1 MEVDRQTLLEQK
13 RQRLNELKQRRL
25 QKEIED
31 AEKAKA
37 TKVELEPKEIKR
49 VNFAV
54 QVGESTEVSEKQVLV
69 QPSLV
74 VRFDKAIQV
83 EPELKSEDESTEEEV
98 SEVKEEP
105 EVEKEPEAE
114 PLKEE
119 IVNVALQSQLE
130 KELHFPFSKLRLGIK
145 DQQEVRSVG
154 DSPFSQIQHLEDF
167 LDRPIKS
174 IKTTFHFPDLVLV
187 AYGPPKS
194 KLSSLTNPKG
204 LAIVFNT
211 SAESVFPEFFLH
223 STSVITAIDFD
234 KSDAFRIVAGM
245 ENGRLALWDLTNV
258 KPNQLSVL
266 PVLQTSTVASFYDKS
281 KKGFTYHASPIVL
294 LEQPDV
300 NTASPSVVSICAEGV
315 INIWSLSI
323 LAFPKLP
330 SKVVQRPVTTGE
342 ASVDVT
348 SVLLSSDY
356 MLTSDSSNH
365 APEFKFLNNTY
376 VGSVNGDVL
385 KLKNSKDGKLVDKS
399 FSSGT
404 TSAVLSIAETSWK
417 HNSTTSTIILSSH
430 MDWTF
435 KIWHRSSKEPLHS
448 ISTRKLITKL
458 LVRPGHEFQVV
469 ALNAVTPPDGS
480 SSLDFWD
487 LRIRCLAPLCSIPIP
502 SDFGAVS
509 LISFDSEG
517 TILTVGSKTGQLCLL
532 KIDQT
537 QLEVV
542 SNQRTDRNIDGGVMQ
557 FLDSINLS
565 T

>member
-37 TKVELEPKEIKR
+37 TKVESEPREIKR

-54 QVGESTEVSEKQVLV
+54 QVGESTEASERQVLV
-69 QPSLV
+69 QSSLV
-74 VRFDKAIQV
+74 IRFDKAIQV
-83 EPELKSEDESTEEEV
+83 EPELKSEDQSSEEEV
-98 SEVKEEP
+98 PEVKEASDVETEP
-105 EVEKEPEAE
+105 EP

-119 IVNVALQSQLE
+119 IVNEALQSQLE

-154 DSPFSQIQHLEDF
+154 DSPFSQIQHLANF

-174 IKTTFHFPDLVLV
+174 TKMTSHFPDLVLV

-194 KLSSLTNPKG
+194 KLSNLTNPKG

-211 SAESVFPEFFLH
+211 STESVFPEFFLH

-266 PVLQTSTVASFYDKS
+266 PILQTSTVASFYDKI
-281 KKGFTYHASPIVL
+281 KKGFTYHANPIVL

-300 NTASPSVVSICAEGV
+300 NTASPSVVSVCAEGV

-330 SKVVQRPVTTGE
+330 SKVIRPTGE

-356 MLTSDSSNH
+356 MLTNESSNH

-376 VGSVNGDVL
+376 VGSVNGDIL
-385 KLKNSKDGKLVDKS
+385 KLKNNKDGKLVEKS
-399 FSSGT
+399 FSSGR
-404 TSAVLSIAETSWK
+404 TSAVLSIAETPWK
-417 HNSTTSTIILSSH
+417 HNLTTSTIILSSH
-430 MDWTF
+430 IDWTF

-448 ISTRKLITKL
+448 ISTRKLISKL
-458 LVRPGHEFQVV
+458 LVRPGREFQVV

-487 LRIRCLAPLCSIPIP
+487 LKIRCLAPLCCIPVP
-502 SDFGAVS
+502 PDFGAVS
-509 LISFDSEG
+509 LISFDSDG

-532 KIDQT
+532 RIDQA

-542 SNQRTDRNIDGGVMQ
+542 SDQRTDRIIDGGVMQ